1 MHVIELVD
9 GGERV
14 EKAVPK
20 EGGKEGG
27 MMQRVF
33 RREASSFGVRSGW
46 EEDEETEEEMKK
58 EEAAAVIED
67 HVM

>member
-1 MHVIELVD
+1 M
-9 GGERV
+9 
-14 EKAVPK
+14 PK

-33 RREASSFGVRSGW
+33 RREGSSFGVRSGW

>member
-1 MHVIELVD
+1 LE
-9 GGERV
+9 
-14 EKAVPK
+14 